1 MKFKV
6 IKNIVLILCIAFITS
21 FGLMHYASAQ
31 QLPDPYKYTT
41 PGEELPWSQTGNKKT
56 TGGDTTKSNQEGGK
70 DEVPSSIAKPET
82 YKEVLDNLTP
92 WAGYA
97 KPSKCQGTYQPQNQD
112 AGTSPNTSGMFSP
125 DIMAGMQRFM
135 RQVYVELSKVL
146 MIGHSLLCY
155 SKKVAYT
162 CLGWKK
168 IGLCV
173 GTLPNLNM
181 FASGLI
187 IYFVGILMIMSVG
200 MYFVD
205 ISFKLGFAVLFMPVS
220 IALWPFP
227 PTKNKFSENLSIII
241 RNGMLFVLLA
251 IGVTFAVTIVS
262 NSIMPTPS
270 DSGDGISGWDR
281 FWNAIANQSTEDLVG
296 LFAIDRLHF
305 LVAGFGLIFAFKILA
320 SSVNDYLDYF
330 FSDSVFGSTSPMKQ
344 MGTQAIATA
353 KANTVDK
360 AVSFAKDVAKTQA
373 GRAIAGVGG
382 GIASMS
388 TKEGRQKIAGNVKKF
403 THAVSNPRQT
413 YNAAMGKLGE
423 KANQATHAVGSLVKG
438 GINAATLVAPIKEST
453 RKKMEEAID
462 KKIDAGTEK
471 VGNWVENKIAHGGGE
486 LQNVAADVAA
496 AGINNYNALQSKI
509 TGSKPQPQ
517 NFVTRDDVKGAVR
530 QSIDSVKGDIK
541 AAGKGAENLA
551 ANTAAAV
558 YNVGQMMA
566 GDPNMKTGEDI
577 KQDLQDIKEDIKDKA
592 ERLGNTQVGKGAKSV
607 AEGTASILGNVLKD
621 FGESLQHN
629 GKGRSGKSW
638 SEIGAEKEKAKAEA
652 AEDAAYF
659 KSIDEYDD
667 K

>member
-1 MKFKV
+1 MKLKM
-6 IKNIVLILCIAFITS
+6 IKNTALILCVVLITAL
-21 FGLMHYASAQ
+21 GLVCDASAQ
-31 QLPDPYKYTT
+31 NLPAPYKYSTT
-41 PGEELPWSQTGNKKT
+41 ADELPWSKAAQEKQDEETKK
-56 TGGDTTKSNQEGGK
+56 DKQEDNNG
-70 DEVPSSIAKPET
+70 VPSSIAKPET
-82 YKEVLDNLTP
+82 YKEILDNMTP
-92 WAGYA
+92 WSGYA
-97 KPSKCQGTYQPQNQD
+97 KPGKCQGAYQPQNQD

-135 RQVYVELSKVL
+135 RQIYVELSKVL

-155 SKKVAYT
+155 AKNVAYT
-162 CLGWKK
+162 CLGWKT

-173 GTLPNLNM
+173 GYLPNLNM

-251 IGVTFAVTIVS
+251 IGVTFAVTIIS
-262 NSIMPTPS
+262 NSIVPTSS

-330 FSDSVFGSTSPMKQ
+330 FSDSVFGSTSPMQQ
-344 MGTQAIATA
+344 MGTQAIATV

-360 AVSFAKDVAKTQA
+360 AVSFAKDVAKTQS
-373 GRAIAGVGG
+373 GRAIAGVGE

-388 TKEGRQKIAGNVKKF
+388 TKEGRQRMVGNVKKF
-403 THAVSNPRQT
+403 THAVSNPRET
-413 YNAAMGKLGE
+413 YNAAMSKLGE
-423 KANQATHAVGSLVKG
+423 KANDATKVVGSLVKG

-453 RKKMEEAID
+453 RKKLEEKIDDAID
-462 KKIDAGTEK
+462 KGTEK

-486 LQNVAADVAA
+486 LQNVTADVAA
-496 AGINNYNALQSKI
+496 AGINNYNKLQSKL
-509 TGSKPQPQ
+509 TGSKSQPQ
-517 NFVTRDDVKGAVR
+517 NFVSRDDVKSAVR
-530 QSIDSVKGDIK
+530 GSIDSVKGDIK
-541 AAGKGAENLA
+541 AAGQGAKNFA
-551 ANTAAAV
+551 ANAAAAA

-566 GDPNMKTGEDI
+566 GDSQNMKTGDDI
-577 KQDLQDIKEDIKDKA
+577 KQDLKDIKEDIKDKA
-592 ERLGNTQVGKGAKSV
+592 EQLANTTAGQRAIR
-607 AEGTASILGNVLKD
+607 ATEGTASILGNVLKD

-629 GKGRSGKSW
+629 GKGKGMKSW
-638 SEIGAEKEKAKAEA
+638 NEVKAEKEKAKAEA